1 MKISTSFTALGIKLV
16 GVIFL
21 VSSLIDFVFLAIPLE
36 LANRNW
42 QINFTNS
49 VVDRGVVP
57 LLGIVLLVLGWWI
70 SDNTPNLAKPNAGFR
85 LPVFI
90 ISSLLGL
97 LFLLLVPLHLSNV
110 TNVSSQLIAQID
122 QRAGQQETEIE
133 SFMQQLDGIARNPQ
147 QLQEEIRQRNQVIDA
162 DGVFQGRQLSS
173 QELQGLVAQRD
184 QLQQLLDLSQNPA
197 ELDERLEDTKNR
209 LQTQLRDV
217 QRQEKQR
224 AQTEALKLTLRTGIS
239 SLILSTGYIALGWL
253 GLKGT
258 SSQPKNDPNLE

>member
-1 MKISTSFTALGIKLV
+1 
-16 GVIFL
+16 
-21 VSSLIDFVFLAIPLE
+21 
-36 LANRNW
+36 
-42 QINFTNS
+42 
-49 VVDRGVVP
+49 
-57 LLGIVLLVLGWWI
+57 
-70 SDNTPNLAKPNAGFR
+70 
-85 LPVFI
+85 
-90 ISSLLGL
+90 
-97 LFLLLVPLHLSNV
+97 
-110 TNVSSQLIAQID
+110 
-122 QRAGQQETEIE
+122 
-133 SFMQQLDGIARNPQ
+133 
-147 QLQEEIRQRNQVIDA
+147 
-162 DGVFQGRQLSS
+162 LSS
-173 QELQGLVAQRD
+173 QELQGLIAQRD